1 MKPSNKKRTLT
12 APLHRQA
19 RERVESKF
27 AYSES
32 KKELKRWDPI
42 VQKNRAA
49 EQLSFPLND
58 PNTFFTEPVAEKSK
72 AFTPRTSLEK
82 RLAAALGTSKNVLT
96 NDRLYTDAEQE
107 LLKAIDLNEAK
118 KRTSQL
124 QKARALQS
132 YVAAKQAREARIKSK
147 KYRRV
152 RKKEKRKKMIKELE
166 ELLAKDP
173 EAAKE
178 KLKEL
183 DRDRAYERATL
194 KHRGTSKWSVQLKQY
209 ASKNPGMQ
217 KLISEHMK
225 LGRALKGR
233 HGLEKVVESDDENS
247 QEDETS
253 EQPLTKSEILELAA
267 EQARREVKD
276 EAELD
281 EIEIEKASKNSELKN
296 KLNAIRNATK
306 PQEIAQ
312 INLTDEDMIL
322 AAGDEEDDL
331 ENDRFLS
338 QAFDADDVVGEF
350 VKEKEQ
356 LAEAEQKTIDER
368 LFGWGDWTGFG
379 ISEEKQ
385 RKKKERFLKRLPTK
399 PRKDAGRSG
408 LIIRDKDDRLANLQP
423 KDVPFPFTAV
433 SDFEAVVRQPIGR
446 DWNTNIAHRSLIRK
460 SVVTKAGRIIRPL
473 DKNDELHRTAEET
486 LAEKNADE
494 DNFDDLLH

>member
-1 MKPSNKKRTLT
+1 MIRTLF
-12 APLHRQA
+12 
-19 RERVESKF
+19 F
-27 AYSES
+27 A
-32 KKELKRWDPI
+32 
-42 VQKNRAA
+42 
-49 EQLSFPLND
+49 
-58 PNTFFTEPVAEKSK
+58 EPVAEKSK
-72 AFTPRTSLEK
+72 AFEPRTSLEK
-82 RLAAALGTSKNVLT
+82 RLAEALGTSKHVLT

-107 LLKAIDLNEAK
+107 LLKAIDLNE
-118 KRTSQL
+118 L

-194 KHRGTSKWSVQLKQY
+194 KHRGTSKWS
-209 ASKNPGMQ
+209 
-217 KLISEHMK
+217 

-233 HGLEKVVESDDENS
+233 HGLEKVVESDDENGR
-247 QEDETS
+247 EDEETT

-312 INLTDEDMIL
+312 INLADEDMIL
-322 AAGDEEDDL
+322 AAGDGEDDL

-350 VKEKEQ
+350 MKEKEQ
-356 LAEAEQKTIDER
+356 LAESEQKTIDER

-399 PRKDAGRSG
+399 ARKDAGRSG

-473 DKNDELHRTAEET
+473 DKNDELHRTAEEA